1 MPGDGGTAHLPALR
15 QALAMSPDVIFFLT
29 DADDPS
35 LTQPQLHEIRER
47 AELSRTTIHAVQFNL
62 GPAPNDGSW
71 IRVLAEMNRGTY
83 KYIDVTSF
91 NKNPGE

>member
-1 MPGDGGTAHLPALR
+1 MVLLQQVSQYPVISTAPYKNQVL
-15 QALAMSPDVIFFLT
+15 FFLT

-35 LTQPQLHEIRER
+35 LTLPQLYEIRER
-47 AELSRTTIHAVQFNL
+47 AELSKTTIHAVQFNL
-62 GPAPNDGSW
+62 GPASNDGSW

-83 KYIDVTSF
+83 KYVDVTSF